1 MALRARLFWA
11 IKVAVLVGF
20 SGMIPLAGCS
30 LDRLGHEE
38 VASALQRYVDEAPE
52 AGARYGRLP
61 GVSANGLESPGQTG
75 DVAGDVRDS
84 HADSTLRSLLIVALR
99 ENPDI
104 QVAEEQAR
112 AAAERIAQVTALPD
126 PIVSGKW
133 LPEPVRTAE
142 GDNPFILGVRQP
154 FPVPEKLDRAG
165 RIALEKT
172 HMALARVQETR
183 LRVIADVKR
192 AYFHLYMVI
201 KSIEITQENQQLLH
215 GLIDVTRAQ
224 LAAGKRPQEDVLR
237 ATVELSNLE
246 ATLIRLR
253 QDRLSTE
260 ARLNRLLGRNPGTP
274 VPEPVDFAIRDSRL
288 SIDILLAKAA
298 KANPSLKRLEHQ
310 IARDR
315 EAVGLARVAYWPN
328 FTVGLEW
335 MIMDGRSAFE
345 PPRNPATGRR
355 PPSPQ
360 LSEDG
365 SDNWAILFG
374 FTLPIWGDK
383 IRAGVREAELT
394 VAASTLQYSSARDR
408 LEFEIEDALARVR
421 AQQELATLFKSTII
435 PQAGETYRVSLASYS
450 AGSSDFLYVIDN
462 WRKWLTFT
470 IQYYRSL
477 GELERSV
484 ADLEQAVGLSLT
496 DLDAES

>member
-1 MALRARLFWA
+1 MTRRSQLISA
-11 IKVAVLVGF
+11 ITIATRVGLSGVVSLV
-20 SGMIPLAGCS
+20 GCS
-30 LDRLGHEE
+30 LGRLGHEE
-38 VASALQRYVDEAPE
+38 VATALQRYGDEAPA
-52 AGARYGRLP
+52 AGARYSRLP
-61 GVSANGLESPGQTG
+61 GVSANGLESPT
-75 DVAGDVRDS
+75 VADS
-84 HADSTLRSLLIVALR
+84 NGDSTLRRLLIEALR

-104 QVAEEQAR
+104 QTAEEETR
-112 AAAERIAQVTALPD
+112 AAGERIAQVTALPD

-142 GDNPFILGVRQP
+142 GDNPFIVGIRQP
-154 FPVPEKLDRAG
+154 FPVPAKLDRAG
-165 RIALEKT
+165 RIALERT

-192 AYFHLYMVI
+192 AYFRLYMVI
-201 KSIEITQENQQLLH
+201 KSIEITQENQQLLR
-215 GLIDVTRAQ
+215 GLIEVARAQ
-224 LAAGKRPQEDVLR
+224 VASGRRPQEDVLR
-237 ATVELSNLE
+237 AEVELSSLE
-246 ATLIRLR
+246 AALIRLR

-260 ARLNRLLGRNPGTP
+260 ARLNQLLGRDPGTP
-274 VPEPVDFAIRDSRL
+274 VAEPVDFEIRRAQL
-288 SIDILLAKAA
+288 SVDDLLAKAA
-298 KANPSLKRLEHQ
+298 KANPGLKRLEHQ
-310 IARDR
+310 IVRDR
-315 EAVGLARVAYWPN
+315 EAVGLARLAYWPN

-360 LSEDG
+360 LSEEG

-383 IRAGVREAELT
+383 IRAGVREAELK
-394 VAASTLQYSSARDR
+394 VAASNLQYASARDR
-408 LEFEIEDALARVR
+408 LQFEIEDALARVR
-421 AQQELATLFKSTII
+421 AQQELAALFKNTII
-435 PQAGETYRVSLASYS
+435 PQAEQTYRVSQASYS
-450 AGSSDFLYVIDN
+450 AGTSDFLYVIDN
-462 WRKWLTFT
+462 WRKWLAFT

-496 DLDAES
+496 DLDTEL